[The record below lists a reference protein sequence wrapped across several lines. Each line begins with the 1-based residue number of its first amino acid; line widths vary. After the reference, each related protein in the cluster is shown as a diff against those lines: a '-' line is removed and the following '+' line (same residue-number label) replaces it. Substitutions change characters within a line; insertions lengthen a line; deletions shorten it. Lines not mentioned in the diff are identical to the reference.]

1 MADLVLA
8 TDNCAVG
15 HLSAQGDA
23 LLCADGWKHQRA
35 LRDARHAAEQED
47 GCLQRPEEQAR
58 PRKEEVPCSGQME
71 GGVKWVL

>member
-8 TDNCAVG
+8 ADDCAIG

-23 LLCADGWKHQRA
+23 LLRADGWKHQRA

-47 GCLQRPEEQAR
+47 GCLQGPEEQAR
-58 PRKEEVPCSGQME
+58 PRKEEIPCSGQVRV
-71 GGVKWVL
+71 G